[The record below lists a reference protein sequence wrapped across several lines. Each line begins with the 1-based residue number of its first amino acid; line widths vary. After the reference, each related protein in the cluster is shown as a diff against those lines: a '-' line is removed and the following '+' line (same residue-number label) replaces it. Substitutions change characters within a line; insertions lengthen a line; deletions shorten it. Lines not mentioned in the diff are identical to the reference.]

1 MTANRR
7 IALNIVATY
16 GRSLYALVIGLFCG
30 RWALMALGDVDYG
43 LYGVVGG
50 LTAFIGFFN
59 GILSSS
65 ISRFYAYSVG
75 LSQKRGE
82 AELGL
87 DECRR
92 WFSVALTVHTV
103 VPVVF
108 MAAGYPMG
116 VYAIEHWLTIPADRV
131 HDCIW
136 VFRYVCITCFLGMT
150 SVPFNAMYGAKQLIA
165 ELTIYSF
172 VTSTLN
178 VVVLYYMI
186 THPGV
191 WLSRYALWSC
201 VLSIVPSLII
211 SSRALICFP
220 ECRIRRRHLWNL
232 ADMRELMSFAGW
244 NIFGAT
250 GNLLKSA
257 GMSIL
262 VNKFFGPV
270 QNAAVS
276 IANTVA
282 GQSQSLAGSMVG
294 AFMPAIT
301 NACGAGDRK
310 RMVML
315 VHQTCKFG
323 ALFVLP
329 FALPL
334 VLEID
339 EVMKLWLKTPP
350 AQSGVLCIWMM
361 VILALEKMTTG
372 HWVVV
377 AANGKIACYQF
388 IVGMLFILTL
398 PLAWLMMWLGIGL
411 YSVGYALFTTL
422 SLVVVVRVVAVKI
435 LLDISPRY
443 WMLRIFL
450 PLLIVCAVASAIG
463 YLPRF
468 FMAESFSRLCVT
480 TFLVEIAL
488 ISLAWRI
495 LLDAAEREF
504 LKSKVA
510 LVRVKIRGGI

>member
-1 MTANRR
+1 
-7 IALNIVATY
+7 
-16 GRSLYALVIGLFCG
+16 
-30 RWALMALGDVDYG
+30 MALGQVDYG

-59 GILSSS
+59 GILSGS

-75 LSQKRGE
+75 MAQKRGE
-82 AELGL
+82 EDVGL
-87 DECRR
+87 EECRR
-92 WFSVALTVHTV
+92 WFSVAVSVHTV
-103 VPVVF
+103 VPVVL
-108 MAAGYPMG
+108 MSIGYPLG
-116 VYAIEHWLTIPADRV
+116 VYAVEHWLTIPADRV
-131 HDCIW
+131 QDCVW
-136 VFRYVCITCFLGMT
+136 VFRFVCATCFLGMA

-172 VTSTLN
+172 ITSTLN

-191 WLSRYALWSC
+191 WLSRYALWTC

-211 SSRALICFP
+211 SCRAIFCFP
-220 ECRIRRRHLWNL
+220 ECRLRRRHLWNF
-232 ADMRELMSFAGW
+232 ADIRELVSFAGW
-244 NIFGAT
+244 NLFGAI
-250 GNLLKSA
+250 GNLLKGA
-257 GMSIL
+257 GMSVL

-276 IANTVA
+276 VAHTVA
-282 GQSQSLAGSMVG
+282 GQSQSLAGSMAG

-323 ALFVLP
+323 ALLILP
-329 FALPL
+329 FAVPL
-334 VLEID
+334 SLEIN
-339 EVMKLWLKTPP
+339 EVMVLWLKDPP

-361 VILALEKMTTG
+361 VILVLEKMTTG
-372 HWVVV
+372 LWVVV

-388 IVGMLFILTL
+388 VVGMLFILTL
-398 PLAWLMMWLGIGL
+398 PLAWLMMRLGMGL

-443 WMLRIFL
+443 WVLRIFL
-450 PLLIVCAVASAIG
+450 PLLMVCALASAIG

-468 FMAESFSRLCVT
+468 FMAESFWRLCVT
-480 TFLVEIAL
+480 TFLVEIVL
-488 ISLAWRI
+488 IPLAWRI

-510 LVRVKIRGGI
+510 LAWAKIRGGI